1 MSLRPASK
9 QPVTPQTC
17 CVPLWLLPV
26 SGSCSQCPGQQ
37 IRLSRCALSAA
48 CPDDAV
54 AWYQGLLPRRP
65 LLADGQMMCPLMNWT
80 SSSGLLMTRRVLVEW
95 NVVWLRPRPSQDP
108 LLDRRR
114 RFRSMLRTLPTPAA
128 CAKAW
133 GAMVPGPTHAPSGPP
148 APTGIPT
155 GVPFMPFSSINT
167 TTLGPTTT
175 SSHAGGG
182 GGIATVSETAVPS
195 GGQLQ
200 VSVPHD
206 LRFAVEI
213 VLRTHPHDR

>member
-1 MSLRPASK
+1 MSGRRCGLVSR
-9 QPVTPQTC
+9 TP
-17 CVPLWLLPV
+17 PPK
-26 SGSCSQCPGQQ
+26 
-37 IRLSRCALSAA
+37 AFA
-48 CPDDAV
+48 
-54 AWYQGLLPRRP
+54 
-65 LLADGQMMCPLMNWT
+65 
-80 SSSGLLMTRRVLVEW
+80 
-95 NVVWLRPRPSQDP
+95 
-108 LLDRRR
+108 RRR
-114 RFRSMLRTLPTPAA
+114 SDDVSSDELDELFRLTDDETGAGGVERGVAKAKAKSGPPAGPPPPVPINAPDTVPTPAA

-206 LRFAVEI
+206 LRFTVEI